1 MGVKKQVDSR
11 IRTLI
16 ENGVYNRHRS
26 FFVIVGDHGKDQVR
40 AIYLYSIF
48 SSEPPTTEWRGIVL
62 AVPAKLFA
70 RYASPQ
76 ASVALQP
83 CAIGCK
89 QRLLP
94 NSLS

>member
-40 AIYLYSIF
+40 SRCI
-48 SSEPPTTEWRGIVL
+48 
-62 AVPAKLFA
+62 
-70 RYASPQ
+70 
-76 ASVALQP
+76 
-83 CAIGCK
+83 
-89 QRLLP
+89 
-94 NSLS
+94 NSLLVAFCRLEFAWESRLEFRTTREPILSA